1 MNHYLFKYAIEQ
13 TISLFKEKR
22 VSSVSAHS
30 NSSFSIRF
38 KDCRKFLYVNL
49 SSQSNFFYPVEADL
63 ILDKT
68 NDTPFFV
75 FLRKKLPGLILKDIE
90 QTGSERYAYLF
101 FEDVRGSIKNRFFM
115 SVEMIDRMSNAVFC
129 DDKFMILQA
138 YKYTYTSRIIMPHK
152 KYEPPIT
159 QMPDLLTQDTKKLLL
174 KYRHKENILGLNG
187 FLKKQLKSEDEF
199 LKFREI
205 AKETFENRQF
215 ELCVYDE
222 KYVYP
227 FCFLK
232 NGKKVDESYII
243 EKFILKPQTMDFENK
258 KKNLENIIKKRLDS
272 IKRRI
277 KKIEKELNNA
287 QDAEEYRI
295 IAENLLLHPT
305 MDVKYKNKIELKDV
319 YTSNMLSIN
328 LNPKMNIFENAQNYF
343 KKFKKAKKGEKI
355 IKKRLKD
362 SRYELEFLEQLMFD
376 IENAKDEK
384 ELADVKS
391 IIIKESII
399 KTNTKKIKQT
409 GYIPYEHI
417 KIMGF
422 DVYVGK
428 NARGNDYVTMKLAN
442 KNDLWFH
449 PHQRPGAHL
458 ILKNPSRLQKIDD
471 NVKMKCACE
480 VAKRTKG
487 SAGEKLDIDYT
498 FVKYVKKPKGL
509 RVGLVFYS
517 KFESLRVE
525 KSESC

>member
-1 MNHYLFKYAIEQ
+1 MNHYLFKYAVEQ
-13 TISLFKEKR
+13 VIGLFKEKR
-22 VSSVSAHS
+22 VSSVLAHS

-38 KDCRKFLYVNL
+38 KSCRKFLYINL
-49 SSQSNFFYPVEADL
+49 SSQSNFFYPIEADL
-63 ILDKT
+63 TSDKA

-75 FLRKKLPGLILKDIE
+75 FLRKKLPGLILKSIE

-101 FEDVRGSIKNRFFM
+101 FEDIRGSIKNGFSM

-129 DDKFMILQA
+129 DDKFMIIQA
-138 YKYTYTSRIIMPHK
+138 YKYTDTSRIIMPHK
-152 KYEPPIT
+152 KYEPPVS
-159 QMPDLLTQDTKKLLL
+159 QMPDLLTEKAERLLL
-174 KYRHKENILGLNG
+174 KYRYKENILGLNG
-187 FLKKQLKSEDEF
+187 FLKKRLKSEEEF
-199 LKFREI
+199 LRFRDI
-205 AKETFENRQF
+205 AKQTFKNGQF

-227 FCFLK
+227 FCFFK
-232 NGKKVDESYII
+232 DGKKVDESYII
-243 EKFILKPQTMDFENK
+243 KQFILKPQTTDFENK
-258 KKNLENIIKKRLDS
+258 KKNLENIIKKRLNS
-272 IKRRI
+272 VKRRL
-277 KKIEKELNNA
+277 KKIETELNNA
-287 QDAEEYRI
+287 QDAEKYRI
-295 IAENLLLHPT
+295 IAENLLSHPT
-305 MDVKYKNKIELKDV
+305 IDVRYKNRIELKDI
-319 YTSNMLSIN
+319 YTSNTISIS
-328 LNPKMNIFENAQNYF
+328 LNPKMNIFENAQSYF
-343 KKFKKAKKGEKI
+343 KKFKKAKKGKEI

-399 KTNTKKIKQT
+399 KTNTKKVKQT
-409 GYIPYEHI
+409 DYVPYEHI

-422 DVYVGK
+422 DVYIGK
-428 NARGNDYVTMKLAN
+428 NARGNDYVTMKVAN

-458 ILKNPSRLQKIDD
+458 ILKNPNRLQKIDD

-487 SAGEKLDIDYT
+487 QTGEKLDIDYT

-517 KFESLRVE
+517 DFKTLRVE